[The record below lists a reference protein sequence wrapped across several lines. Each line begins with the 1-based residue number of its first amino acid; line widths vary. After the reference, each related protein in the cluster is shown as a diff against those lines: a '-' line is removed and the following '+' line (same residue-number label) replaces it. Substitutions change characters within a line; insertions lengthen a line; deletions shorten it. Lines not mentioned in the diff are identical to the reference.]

1 MSPVLEQI
9 RRPVTATPARQAA
22 LAPRRCACGGTVGR
36 DGECAACR
44 AKRQARQGST
54 REAPSGWSYGSIA
67 VNREAPEE
75 DQAPHMID
83 GVLTTQA
90 LACYHTGA
98 ESVCNPSTGNYDI
111 TGNSNTCCTKDCSQ
125 KHEERHVSDIGPCCA
140 KLAAAIKAGGDKG
153 ALITKYNTWMDG
165 GALAWTECNAYQVSI
180 DCAAGLKKSN
190 TCDTTKSTCCDEI
203 ADYEK
208 TVTAQK
214 TSFCKKAPS
223 KLPDCPF

>member
-9 RRPVTATPARQAA
+9 RRPVTATPARQAV
-22 LAPRRCACGGTVGR
+22 LAPQRCACGGTVGR

-44 AKRQARQGST
+44 AKRQARQDST

-67 VNREAPEE
+67 VSRETEDEAP
-75 DQAPHMID
+75 QMIN
-83 GVLTTQA
+83 GVRVTQA
-90 LACYHTGA
+90 LPCYGTGA
-98 ESVCNPSTGNYDI
+98 VSVCNPDTGNYDI
-111 TGNSNTCCTKDCSQ
+111 TGNSNTCCTKNCSQ

-153 ALITKYNTWMDG
+153 TLITKYNTWMDG
-165 GALAWTECNAYQVSI
+165 GAHAWTECERLPGVDRLRGRSRSRTRATRRRARV
-180 DCAAGLKKSN
+180 A
-190 TCDTTKSTCCDEI
+190 TEI

-208 TVTAQK
+208 NVTAQHK
-214 TSFCKKAPS
+214 SYCKKAPS